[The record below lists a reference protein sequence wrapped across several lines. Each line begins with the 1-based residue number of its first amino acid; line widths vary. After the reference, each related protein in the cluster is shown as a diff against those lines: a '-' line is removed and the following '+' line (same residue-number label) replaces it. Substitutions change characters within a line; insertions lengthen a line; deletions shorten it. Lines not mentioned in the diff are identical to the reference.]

1 MSGKI
6 PYSDTT
12 RAPDAQFMENWLR
25 VSHALEDEGVDMG
38 LMMEAWVAEL
48 GLTLKDA
55 EPEGAMA
62 ALPTAV
68 TARALERAMRGF
80 PAPSPRARRRL
91 DGAADLVA
99 LASKLAGVNRG

>member
-80 PAPSPRARRRL
+80 PAPSPRARTAPPFGVRCR
-91 DGAADLVA
+91 
-99 LASKLAGVNRG
+99 ASRGG